1 MEVIHQYD
9 DSNLETDRNIQGK
22 LLCVEDMDNKGDRDL
37 NKETSTKEQSDNTAA
52 ATKRETATW
61 IVINISKK
69 ESLDLI

>member
-1 MEVIHQYD
+1 MNVSIMR
-9 DSNLETDRNIQGK
+9 SNQLNDE
-22 LLCVEDMDNKGDRDL
+22 LLMV
-37 NKETSTKEQSDNTAA
+37 TVA